1 MANQNN
7 PQELKGWDKVVAWY
21 ARHSYAVNM
30 VYSLGASVV
39 IVGALFKILHWPGA
53 SYVLMVGMFT
63 ESFLFMLGIF
73 EKPHAVYNW
82 ENVFPQLIGHE
93 EKELLGGNGL
103 PGSEPGKKV
112 DTALPEA
119 ELQALKD
126 GIQNLSKTAQQ
137 LASIGE
143 MADATAQLKK
153 TMVAAGEGLE
163 NATAGLTDNL
173 AKAGK
178 AVDDATASL
187 AGNMGKA
194 GKAVEDATVTLA
206 GNFAKAGQT
215 VLASQEELAKSTQG
229 LGQQYDQLSKTYQT
243 VIADMENVIKGTK
256 ACGKGLEEVNAQ
268 IASLNSVYELQL
280 KDLNAQSAAFRTQTE
295 KVNGVTATIEQLAQD
310 AKQMQATAS
319 QALEAGKQYQSA
331 QDKLAQQ
338 IADLNKVYG
347 NMLNA
352 LA

>member
-21 ARHSYAVNM
+21 ARHSYAVNI

-53 SYVLMVGMFT
+53 SYVLMAGMFT

-73 EKPHAVYNW
+73 ERPHAVYNW

-93 EKELLGGNGL
+93 EKELLGGDGV
-103 PGSEPGKKV
+103 PGGKGKNV

-119 ELQALKD
+119 ELEALKE
-126 GIQNLSKTAQQ
+126 GIANLSKTAQQ

-143 MADATAQLKK
+143 VADATAQLKK
-153 TMVAAGEGLE
+153 TMTAAGEGLE
-163 NATAGLTDNL
+163 NATAGLADNL

-178 AVDDATASL
+178 AVDDATATL
-187 AGNMGKA
+187 ADNVTKA
-194 GKAVEDATVTLA
+194 GKAVDNATAALT
-206 GNFAKAGQT
+206 GNFEKAGQ
-215 VLASQEELAKSTQG
+215 VVVNSQEELAKTTQS
-229 LGQQYDQLSKTYQT
+229 LGQQYEQLGKTYQT
-243 VIADMENVIKGTK
+243 VIGEMDNVIKGTK
-256 ACGKGLEEVNAQ
+256 AAGKGLEEVNAQ

-280 KDLNAQSAAFRTQTE
+280 KDLNAQSAAFRAQTE
-295 KVNGVTATIEQLAQD
+295 KVNAVTATIEQLGQD
-310 AKQMQATAS
+310 AKQMQTTAA

-331 QDKLAQQ
+331 QDKLAKQ

>member
-103 PGSEPGKKV
+103 PGTEPGKQV

-119 ELQALKD
+119 YPIPALRSFRFW
-126 GIQNLSKTAQQ
+126 NLY
-137 LASIGE
+137 
-143 MADATAQLKK
+143 ADIPPLPSQP
-153 TMVAAGEGLE
+153 
-163 NATAGLTDNL
+163 N
-173 AKAGK
+173 
-178 AVDDATASL
+178 DD
-187 AGNMGKA
+187 
-194 GKAVEDATVTLA
+194 
-206 GNFAKAGQT
+206 
-215 VLASQEELAKSTQG
+215 
-229 LGQQYDQLSKTYQT
+229 LSPQH
-243 VIADMENVIKGTK
+243 VR
-256 ACGKGLEEVNAQ
+256 
-268 IASLNSVYELQL
+268 
-280 KDLNAQSAAFRTQTE
+280 F
-295 KVNGVTATIEQLAQD
+295 
-310 AKQMQATAS
+310 
-319 QALEAGKQYQSA
+319 EAGHIPCPI
-331 QDKLAQQ
+331 LA
-338 IADLNKVYG
+338 VHHEE
-347 NMLNA
+347 
-352 LA
+352 